1 MRLTHGS
8 ELLENQRWQPVPG
21 DEYAEIFPCIRK
33 VDTNSSNSYIIST
46 PSQIILIDPGGYM
59 EQMDLLATEIGR
71 IRTANPR
78 PVFIY
83 LTHTHVDHFVVM
95 QSHPFFK
102 GQEQAIIA
110 AHAAGAVSLET
121 ADTASTQADLFQIR
135 LNPLHVPM
143 HLFAPN
149 HEQETEFFEICPLEA
164 PCVRVQESDMK
175 MDDNLILKRQV
186 VVSGPHD
193 RIEVYPLPGHSHD
206 SICIRVGG
214 LLFIGDLLLAANPGI
229 AGIRGWSQQELLAS
243 LQKVRWILENEDIR
257 ICCPGHGRLISS
269 ASAEAV
275 FANMEKE
282 TYFLTEIQEIN
293 PEWAKQTAR
302 YANDLMNR
310 VAETFNIM
318 AGRCYRAAHILE
330 ELEETGGAESL
341 SGLVCLD
348 AIDSILADFHRFNE
362 DYRAGNQRDVH
373 LALKAGQI
381 TAKLEAVY
389 RTGQLDLVI
398 DPHLVKRAE
407 RLLSDY
413 MTLFRGFRPTIER
426 EEFELD
432 ALVGHCIGT
441 LVSFPCSDE
450 DLIPLADD
458 ESQYRQA
465 LVKRLVYVPVF
476 EENPVS
482 FDPSDYPFSVVADR
496 ERLKDLIASILEDM
510 VGIGGEQITVRD
522 TKETNRGFVTIS
534 AEFNGTGIDF
544 PGERLGFM
552 IKECELSG
560 GFLTSEK
567 EGEVISI
574 VIELPAVII
583 L

>member
-1 MRLTHGS
+1 MTHGS
-8 ELLENQRWQPVPG
+8 DLLENQHWQPVPG
-21 DEYAEIFPCIRK
+21 YEHAEIFPYIRK

-46 PSQIILIDPGGYM
+46 PSQILLIDPGGLM
-59 EQMDLLATEIGR
+59 EQMDLLATEIER
-71 IRTANPR
+71 VRTANPR
-78 PVFIY
+78 PVFVY
-83 LTHTHVDHFVVM
+83 LTHTHVDHFAVI

-102 GQEQAIIA
+102 GPERPIIV
-110 AHAAGAVSLET
+110 AHAAGAASLEI
-121 ADTASTQADLFQIR
+121 ADTATTQAELFQIR
-135 LNPLHVPM
+135 LSPLHVPM
-143 HLFAPN
+143 QLFAPN
-149 HEQETEFFEICPLEA
+149 LEEETEFFDICPLVA
-164 PCVRVQESDMK
+164 PCVRVQESDLEI
-175 MDDNLILKRQV
+175 DDHLVLKRQV
-186 VVSGPHD
+186 VVSGPQD
-193 RIEVYPLPGHSHD
+193 RIEVYSLPGHSSD

-214 LLFIGDLLLAANPGI
+214 LLFIGDLLFAASPGI
-229 AGIRGWSQQELLAS
+229 AGLRGWSQQELLAS
-243 LQKVRWILENEDIR
+243 LKKVHWILDNEDIR

-282 TYFLTEIQEIN
+282 TYFLSEIQEIN

-310 VAETFNIM
+310 VAETFTIM

-330 ELEETGGAESL
+330 ELEETGEAGNL

-348 AIDSILADFHRFNE
+348 AIDSILNDFHRFNE

-398 DPHLVKRAE
+398 DPHLLKRAG

-432 ALVGHCIGT
+432 LLVGHCIEM
-441 LVSFPCSDE
+441 LVSSPCSDE
-450 DLIPLADD
+450 DLITLADD
-458 ESQYRQA
+458 EALYRQA

-476 EENPVS
+476 EDTPVS
-482 FDPSDYPFSVVADR
+482 FDPADYPFSVVADR
-496 ERLKDLIASILEDM
+496 DRLKDLIASILEDM
-510 VGIGGEQITVRD
+510 AGIGGQQITVSN
-522 TKETNRGFVTIS
+522 TKETNRGFVTVR
-534 AEFNGTGIDF
+534 AEFPTSGIDF

-560 GFLTSEK
+560 GFFSTET
-567 EGEVISI
+567 EGCVIST
-574 VIELPAVII
+574 VIELPAV
-583 L
+583 

>member
-8 ELLENQRWQPVPG
+8 DLLENQRWQPVPG
-21 DEYAEIFPCIRK
+21 DDHAEIFPYIRK

-46 PSQIILIDPGGYM
+46 PSQILLVDPGGLM
-59 EQMDLLATEIGR
+59 EQMDLLATEIER
-71 IRTANPR
+71 IRAENPR
-78 PVFIY
+78 PVFVY
-83 LTHTHVDHFVVM
+83 LTHTHVDHFMVI

-102 GQEQAIIA
+102 GSERPIIA
-110 AHAAGAVSLET
+110 AHAAGAASLEK
-121 ADTASTQADLFQIR
+121 ADTATTQADLFHIR
-135 LNPLHVPM
+135 LNPMHVPIQF
-143 HLFAPN
+143 FAPN
-149 HEQETEFFEICPLEA
+149 LEQKTGFFEICPLDA
-164 PCVRVQESDMK
+164 PCVRVQESDINV
-175 MDDNLILKRQV
+175 DDHLVLKRQI

-193 RIEVYPLPGHSHD
+193 RIEIYHLPGHSPD
-206 SICIRVGG
+206 SICLRVGG
-214 LLFIGDLLLAANPGI
+214 LLFIGDLLFAASPGI
-229 AGIRGWSQQELLAS
+229 AGFRGWSQQELLAS
-243 LQKVRWILENEDIR
+243 LKKVHWILDTEDIR

-269 ASAEAV
+269 TSAEAV

-310 VAETFNIM
+310 VAETFTIM

-330 ELEETGGAESL
+330 ELEETGEAENL
-341 SGLVCLD
+341 SGMVCLD
-348 AIDSILADFHRFNE
+348 TIDSILADFHLFNE
-362 DYRAGNQRDVH
+362 DYRAGKQRDFH

-398 DPHLVKRAE
+398 DPHLVKRAA

-432 ALVGHCIGT
+432 ILVGHCIRT
-441 LVSFPCSDE
+441 LVSPPCSDE
-450 DLIPLADD
+450 DLITLADD
-458 ESQYRQA
+458 EVRYRQA

-482 FDPSDYPFSVVADR
+482 FDPSEYPFSVVADR
-496 ERLKDLIASILEDM
+496 ERLQDLIASILEDLA
-510 VGIGGEQITVRD
+510 GIGGHQITVSN

-534 AEFNGTGIDF
+534 ADFASSCIDF
-544 PGERLGFM
+544 PGDRLEFM
-552 IKECELSG
+552 IKECELAG
-560 GFLTSEK
+560 GFFSFEK
-567 EGEVISI
+567 EGDTISTL
-574 VIELPAVII
+574 IELPGV
-583 L
+583 